1 MRKKTVNKKF
11 KVSFVTDDQE
21 SVDVETA
28 LKKLKL
34 QLTVFATFKQRRPK
48 NKKWSKIDVDKFLD
62 DYFLFRLAE
71 LTGVKEIVKSNYSV
85 RVSR

>member
-1 MRKKTVNKKF
+1 MKKTINKKF
-11 KVSFVTDDQE
+11 KVSFVTDDKTF
-21 SVDVETA
+21 VVVEKA
-28 LKKLKL
+28 LKKLRL
-34 QLTVFATFKQRRPK
+34 QLTVFATFRQRRPK
-48 NKKWSKIDVDKFLD
+48 KKWTKIDVDNFLD